1 METVFYTF
9 SLLEGCDER
18 FKGEALKPT
27 GPLEQIV
34 YLSHQ
39 EKRRCNFRASLTG
52 CNTVMIAQ
60 LHLSVSVTYA
70 SETAYTA
77 PGM

>member
-1 METVFYTF
+1 MFT
-9 SLLEGCDER
+9 LLKGCDEKFR
-18 FKGEALKPT
+18 GEVLKPT
-27 GPLEQIV
+27 GPSEQTL
-34 YLSHQ
+34 YLSQQ
-39 EKRRCNFRASLTG
+39 ERHRCDFRARRTG
-52 CNTVMIAQ
+52 CNTIMIAQ